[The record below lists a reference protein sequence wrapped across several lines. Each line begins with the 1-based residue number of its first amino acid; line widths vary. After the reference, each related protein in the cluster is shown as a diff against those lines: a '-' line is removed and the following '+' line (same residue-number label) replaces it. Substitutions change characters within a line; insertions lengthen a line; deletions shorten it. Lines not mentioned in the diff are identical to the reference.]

1 MLPPY
6 LYRMIVSLF
15 VILIAVP
22 GVEAQERG
30 GSGQKDECDSL
41 CIVPTRTISFDTSE
55 GTQMN
60 VDVSPDGET
69 ILFDLLGDIYTVP
82 RTGGTATRLTS
93 GMAMDLQPVFSPE
106 GGRVLFVSDRSGNE
120 NLWTIDAD
128 GANPTPVTT
137 ERGDSR
143 AGRAAGGIGDN
154 ILISGDSRFKT
165 FDGRRLYKMIVE
177 NDC

>member
-1 MLPPY
+1 
-6 LYRMIVSLF
+6 
-15 VILIAVP
+15 
-22 GVEAQERG
+22 
-30 GSGQKDECDSL
+30 
-41 CIVPTRTISFDTSE
+41 
-55 GTQMN
+55 MN

-128 GANPTPVTT
+128 GTNPTPVTT
-137 ERGDSR
+137 ERGDFHFDNPEWSPD
-143 AGRAAGGIGDN
+143 GDYVFTAAP
-154 ILISGDSRFKT
+154 
-165 FDGRRLYKMIVE
+165 DGRSRVVNHEWRILD
-177 NDC
+177 N